1 MLDYEALAK
10 AALHPFQLQ
19 ILERAAKAPEERFSA
34 VELADEIDVKLPNIS
49 YHVRVLGE
57 RGLLKK
63 AGRKHLPGAIQHYY
77 NLAANLQRK
86 PLADAHRQVDEPAQ
100 VGV

>member
-10 AALHPFQLQ
+10 AALHPLQVQ

-34 VELADEIDVKLPNIS
+34 VELADEFDVKLPNIS

-63 AGRKHLPGAIQHYY
+63 AGTKQRRGAIQHYY
-77 NLAANLQRK
+77 KLAANLQR
-86 PLADAHRQVDEPAQ
+86 
-100 VGV
+100 